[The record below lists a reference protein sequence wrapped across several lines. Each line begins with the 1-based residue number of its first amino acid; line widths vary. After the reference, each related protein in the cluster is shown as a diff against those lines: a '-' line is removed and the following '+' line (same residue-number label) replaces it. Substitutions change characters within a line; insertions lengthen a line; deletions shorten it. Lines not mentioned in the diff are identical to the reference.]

1 MPLLGLMVATPVAL
15 LEYVIAPL
23 LALVGAVVLNG
34 TSPNVFDPATE
45 NDDRDVVPNAT
56 VSVLLVLAALSYC
69 AVWACVA
76 LKLTSPAATRVIQVP
91 EMSMVATAGL
101 LLLYVIT
108 PSLLLVGTVVILN
121 DASPNVLDDAT
132 ENVVDE
138 SVGVASDTV
147 NVLLI
152 FVAAA

>member
-23 LALVGAVVLNG
+23 LSLVGAVVLNG
-34 TSPNVFDPATE
+34 TSPNAFDPATE
-45 NDDRDVVPNAT
+45 NDDRDVVPRYTA
-56 VSVLLVLAALSYC
+56 SGLLVLVALSYC

-91 EMSMVATAGL
+91 EVSMVATAVL
-101 LLLYVIT
+101 LLLYVIA
-108 PSLLLVGTVVILN
+108 PLLLVLLGAVRMLN

-132 ENVVDE
+132 ENVDAEKSEVIHFD
-138 SVGVASDTV
+138 S
-147 NVLLI
+147 LY
-152 FVAAA
+152 